1 MRSLSDPIVANLYRR
16 TSDGRTLFCP
26 WGNFGRAYIVPPER
40 EEELSSF
47 VRRIYLVMIGT
58 TPVAAILLHWWA
70 IIILAPVVIGI
81 WFYKYW
87 SFSRTLEVDPSG
99 PPPFDRRQAFMNAA
113 RASGAARLWFFLCIA
128 LAFAA
133 GGVWVLTL
141 GDREGIVLVALFGLG
156 IMVFGVQL
164 ILLGRKR

>member
-1 MRSLSDPIVANLYRR
+1 VRSLSDPIVANLYRR

-70 IIILAPVVIGI
+70 IILAPVVIGI

-113 RASGAARLWFFLCIA
+113 RASGAARLWFFLGIS
-128 LAFAA
+128 LAFTA

-156 IMVFGVQL
+156 IVVFGVQL

>member
-1 MRSLSDPIVANLYRR
+1 VRSLSDPIVANLYRR

-26 WGNFGRAYIVPPER
+26 WGNFGRAYIVPPDR

-47 VRRIYLVMIGT
+47 VRRLYLVMLGT
-58 TPVAAILLHWWA
+58 IPVAAVLLHWWA
-70 IIILAPVVIGI
+70 ITLAPVFTGI

-113 RASGAARLWFFLCIA
+113 GRRDCGSSCVSHWCSPPEAFGFSPWVTAR
-128 LAFAA
+128 
-133 GGVWVLTL
+133 
-141 GDREGIVLVALFGLG
+141 GLSS
-156 IMVFGVQL
+156 
-164 ILLGRKR
+164 